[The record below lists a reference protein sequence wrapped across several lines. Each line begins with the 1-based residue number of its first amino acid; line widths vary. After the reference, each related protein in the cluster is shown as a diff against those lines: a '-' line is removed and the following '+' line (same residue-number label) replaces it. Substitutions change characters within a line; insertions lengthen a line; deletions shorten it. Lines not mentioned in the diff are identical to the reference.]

1 MKKVI
6 LILLAILSIS
16 YVINANNKKESVRI
30 PDSAIRFRVLAN
42 SNSPKDQ
49 KIKEEVR
56 DIMQKKLYNLLANT
70 SSIKDARE
78 IINENMNEFNNI
90 LSDEMKNKDYSY
102 KIDYG
107 MHEFPEKTYKGV
119 VYKAGE
125 YESLLVTLGNGEGN
139 NWWCV
144 LFPPLC
150 VMEAEEQNTSDIT
163 YKSFVKEILEKYF

>member
-119 VYKAGE
+119 VYQAGE

>member
-150 VMEAEEQNTSDIT
+150 GMEAEEQNTSDIT

>member
-78 IINENMNEFNNI
+78 IINENMDEFNNI

-119 VYKAGE
+119 VYQAGE

>member
-56 DIMQKKLYNLLANT
+56 DIMQKNY
-70 SSIKDARE
+70 
-78 IINENMNEFNNI
+78 II
-90 LSDEMKNKDYSY
+90 
-102 KIDYG
+102 
-107 MHEFPEKTYKGV
+107 
-119 VYKAGE
+119 
-125 YESLLVTLGNGEGN
+125 
-139 NWWCV
+139 C
-144 LFPPLC
+144 
-150 VMEAEEQNTSDIT
+150 
-163 YKSFVKEILEKYF
+163 